1 MKAEKII
8 NIIKRIQK
16 DPELTKI
23 ALEELLADAEAEL
36 ARECA
41 RAGGYTAR
49 LKAAQRIL
57 KRCKKNFPS
66 RGAFHDAIMYEGK
79 QIFTDFYLA
88 AVLFEPLPVKVSAAA
103 ENETNSITRCIES
116 ARGNMGAPLDL
127 PSIEDLKAYI
137 KVRKEELKG
146 IKNAAGIMWDFGE
159 NRPAVNAELLLDL
172 MEIFPDATCATPSA
186 RTPFTGTLY
195 FSSEYGEGVLC
206 PIRKVR
212 KWGVER

>member
-8 NIIKRIQK
+8 NIIERIKK
-16 DPELTKI
+16 DPGLAKV
-23 ALEELLADAEAEL
+23 ALEELLKDAEAEL

-41 RAGGYTAR
+41 KAGGYTAR

-66 RGAFHDAIMYEGK
+66 RKAFHDAIMHEGK
-79 QIFTDFYLA
+79 QIFTDFYSA

-103 ENETNSITRCIES
+103 ENEINSITRCIEN
-116 ARGNMGAPLDL
+116 ARGNMGTPLEL
-127 PSIEDLKAYI
+127 PPIEDLKAYI
-137 KVRKEELKG
+137 KVKKEELKG
-146 IKNAAGIMWDFGE
+146 IKNASGIMWDFGE
-159 NRPAVNAELLLDL
+159 NRPAVNAELLLDI
-172 MEIFPDATCATPSA
+172 MEVFPDATCAIPSA

-195 FSSEYGEGVLC
+195 FSSDHGEGVLC

-212 KWGVER
+212 KWGVE